1 MFEDVVKK
9 YEKNSIVIAIIMTIL
24 GVFLFVKPVT
34 SITVIVSLFGIITVL
49 DGLLHVISYFRT
61 EESLR
66 LMSFE
71 LVEGITEVIVGILII
86 TGGKTLS
93 TFFPIMI
100 GIWIIIKSIIKF
112 QIGMNLK
119 SVPDSNYL
127 LTIISSIIT
136 LIFGFIVILNPF
148 SSIIA
153 VTRIVGIYIVVYE
166 IMNIIESVH
175 MLKVLK

>member
-1 MFEDVVKK
+1 
-9 YEKNSIVIAIIMTIL
+9 
-24 GVFLFVKPVT
+24 
-34 SITVIVSLFGIITVL
+34 
-49 DGLLHVISYFRT
+49 
-61 EESLR
+61 
-66 LMSFE
+66 
-71 LVEGITEVIVGILII
+71 
-86 TGGKTLS
+86 
-93 TFFPIMI
+93 
-100 GIWIIIKSIIKF
+100 
-112 QIGMNLK
+112 MNLK